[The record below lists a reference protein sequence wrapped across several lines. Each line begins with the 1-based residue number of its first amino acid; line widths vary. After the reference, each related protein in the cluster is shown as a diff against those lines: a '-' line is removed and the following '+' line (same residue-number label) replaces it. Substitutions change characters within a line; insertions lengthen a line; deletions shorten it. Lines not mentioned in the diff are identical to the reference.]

1 MKGDC
6 LKMRTMLTLKRMFLG
21 LNGMAIHG
29 KNLNIEIKPK
39 FDAKTGQPICTEWYL
54 SGVDFDDKETC
65 VKDFIAGINI
75 DDDHNNVGVKFF
87 DACGKYPRF
96 IADRI
101 PTNGAFL
108 RKRTATTKS
117 AFARLLTILQA
128 YYPYLDSEAL
138 DILQDG
144 RIMKVKC
151 KIIYPLLVPI
161 PNYVTTNQELLD
173 HFLSLARPGEDKVRY
188 FKKIIVLNGTRYWIS
203 NHIFHHS
210 IKPFK
215 ELMIDLT
222 GIDIKIEGET
232 EEDAEANESYLKEQN
247 DIQMARVKE
256 LFNALYEDSET
267 IDDLILGMKDLINS
281 SGRFRLVE
289 LADTEAENIED
300 ENENIDEEEQ
310 RNIDAKNEKLINAS
324 SHNDSVPSTSTSID
338 NSTQLENMLGSVFG
352 F

>member
-1 MKGDC
+1 
-6 LKMRTMLTLKRMFLG
+6 MLTLKRMFLG